1 MCVPNFSFL
10 ACLEGYISCVVLSW
24 VILVGLGKLDQAEE
38 TNFPFYTFFIRIE
51 IDELAIAS
59 YK

>member
-1 MCVPNFSFL
+1 MSVPNFNFL

-38 TNFPFYTFFIRIE
+38 TNFPFYTFFIRLE
-51 IDELAIAS
+51 IAELAIAS